1 MKHTKANGE
10 CNTWDVAVYQY
21 NSGVK
26 VVVHA
31 HPTRVALC
39 HSEKYEGLYPR
50 LNEAMANAK
59 LIAAA
64 PELLETL
71 QRALNDFKN
80 QTWTEETYTVINNA
94 INKATL

>member
-1 MKHTKANGE
+1 MKHTKGE
-10 CNTWDVAVYQY
+10 WKVIYSSAHIGYQTFDVDMGKPIY
-21 NSGVK
+21 G
-26 VVVHA
+26 
-31 HPTRVALC
+31 
-39 HSEKYEGLYPR
+39 EME
-50 LNEAMANAK
+50 ANAK